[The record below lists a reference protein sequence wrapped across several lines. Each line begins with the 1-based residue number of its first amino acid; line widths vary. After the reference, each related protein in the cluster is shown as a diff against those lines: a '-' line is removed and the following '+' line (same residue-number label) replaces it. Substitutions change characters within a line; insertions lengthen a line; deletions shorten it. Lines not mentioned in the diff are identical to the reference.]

1 MRKVF
6 GIDLFAFGWIC
17 FVLCLGEGWCDNESL
32 YDKMKN
38 DPEITQF
45 ISWLEACRVCIF
57 TLENEPL
64 TIFAPVNQ
72 AFQKQLGLTQ
82 DTDSLAQYHITNI
95 PKTVQQL
102 GVSSTSINTR
112 LPGGAPIWIT
122 ISPGTYNDA
131 FYVNNA
137 RLLYRQSNIVGVKS
151 QTRGAPITQILHKI
165 DEVLIPTRSSSSSAM
180 QIFNPNAWEFL
191 ESYESLI
198 QGSHRVRDFR
208 QKVKHLRKENI
219 FRTEGG
225 HTFFIPVDEGF
236 ANNRA
241 TLIDDY
247 IVDGHVIPNAVLFT
261 TPTKKDSPFQTLAN
275 RDNVIRVVIS
285 FTQEQRENTIINYV
299 KSHTLYADGKH
310 PQGVV
315 LAEIVK
321 ANIPVKNGVIHLIHK
336 PLMIVDSTIKELL
349 QEHKDYICNVGNV
362 QRMENIWNETPKTN
376 SRFFHPNGYYPYD
389 SPKMHIDEKDG
400 GILNNFFNEITDLG
414 FEGQNFLR
422 TIEKSEDITL
432 FAPCNSALDSE
443 IVRRIKMDRP
453 KFLEILKMHVVV
465 ENRLYL
471 ETVRKENEHGVFQV
485 PTLIKG
491 KNLYFNVITI
501 GNNRTMT
508 VEGGGVNA
516 TVIQPDLA
524 AKNGI
529 IHIINR
535 VLGIPYSTVL
545 EKVSTDPML
554 SETFD
559 LGQMQFF
566 NAQLNDT
573 NKKFTYFVPRNKAWQ
588 EARVEMPSAIKKLF
602 MYDYA
607 YHALSTLQRHLVI
620 SDDVFTMER
629 IKQMTKTKQTA
640 NQTNRTNIHQPP
652 AVELPT
658 LRGSLKIFVEEKLD
672 NKSGTYATYIIHWED
687 LRIPVFR
694 PNVECTNG
702 IIHVID
708 KPFLKKGDIRVSS
721 AGALETSISL
731 TILALILN
739 HVANA

>member
-17 FVLCLGEGWCDNESL
+17 FILCLGEGWCEDESL
-32 YDKMKN
+32 YNKMKN
-38 DPEITQF
+38 DPEISQF
-45 ISWLEACRVCIF
+45 ISWLEACRVCKF
-57 TLENEPL
+57 SLENEPL

-72 AFQKQLGLTQ
+72 AFQKHLGLTQ

-137 RLLYRQSNIVGVKS
+137 RLLYRQSNIVGI
-151 QTRGAPITQILHKI
+151 QTQTGRAPITQILHKI
-165 DEVLIPTRSSSSSAM
+165 DEVLIPTRSSSNLST

-191 ESYESLI
+191 EGYESLI

-208 QKVKHLRKENI
+208 QKIKHLRKENI

-349 QEHKDYICNVGNV
+349 QE
-362 QRMENIWNETPKTN
+362 
-376 SRFFHPNGYYPYD
+376 
-389 SPKMHIDEKDG
+389 KDG

-443 IVRRIKMDRP
+443 IVRRIKMDRS
-453 KFLEILKMHVVV
+453 KFLEIMKMHVVV
-465 ENRLYL
+465 DNRLYL

-491 KNLYFNVITI
+491 KNLYFNVITV
-501 GNNRTMT
+501 GNRTMT

-529 IHIINR
+529 IHIIDR

-554 SETFD
+554 RDTFE
-559 LGQMQFF
+559 LGQMQLF

-602 MYDYA
+602 MYEYA
-607 YHALSTLQRHLVI
+607 YHAITTLQRHLIV

-672 NKSGTYATYIIHWED
+672 NSLKRNYGSAYIIHWED

-721 AGALETSISL
+721 AGVLETSISL

-739 HVANA
+739 HIANA